1 MTKIISV
8 VNQKGGVGK
17 TTTSISVASSLADQL
32 NKKVLIIDLDPQGNT
47 SSGLGIDKS
56 DQKFCVYN
64 SLIGEVSLNDI
75 IIKSSIQGLDILPAT
90 IQLAGAEIE
99 LVNEI
104 NRENKLKRS
113 LQNILDNYDY
123 IIIDCPPSLGLLTIN
138 ALSASTH
145 ILIPLQCEYFAL
157 EGLTQLLN
165 TFTLIKGDLNP
176 DLKIAG
182 ILLTM
187 ADNRTNL
194 TTQIIEE
201 VNEHFPYHVFE
212 TIISRN
218 VRLSESP
225 SHGIPIHIY
234 DAKSSG
240 AKAYFEFSKEL
251 DQCLQ
256 KED

>member
-17 TTTSISVASSLADQL
+17 TTSSISVAASLSDQL
-32 NKKVLIIDLDPQGNT
+32 GKRVLIVDLDPQGNT
-47 SSGLGIDKS
+47 SSGLGVDKS
-56 DQKFCVYN
+56 IQKFCVYN
-64 SLIGEVSLNDI
+64 ALIGEVELEDI
-75 IIKSSIQGLDILPAT
+75 IIPSQMDQLDILPAT

-99 LVNEI
+99 LVGEL

-113 LQNILDNYDY
+113 LSKIADKYDY

-157 EGLTQLLN
+157 EGLSQLLN
-165 TFTLIKGDLNP
+165 TYTLIKGDLNP
-176 DLKIAG
+176 DLEIAG

-194 TTQIIEE
+194 TTQIVEE

-225 SHGIPIHIY
+225 SHGVPIHMY
-234 DAKSSG
+234 DPKSSG
-240 AKAYFEFSKEL
+240 AKSYLQFSKEL
-251 DQCLQ
+251 DKCLQ